1 MGISV
6 KSCTYMERLNKV
18 DLWDIQITG
27 QVDITLINIIVGTS
41 EPDKYVKKNINR
53 N

>member
-1 MGISV
+1 MGISI

-41 EPDKYVKKNINR
+41 EPDKYGKKNINR